1 MSRGRYRQDRGVP
14 SSASGSASGGF
25 QAHKIEEEIENFVEN
40 FKRNNQSQPL
50 DKDAVSLESGG
61 ESSGLQSSLCSTD
74 EYTDDSPEEFPSHRY
89 LLRAFAARNRKY
101 SSTNTSTRTSV
112 SPASSRSVDCGSESW
127 IDQDAYGMLI
137 SDRVA
142 PVPLPV
148 PSYVMGEMDLDC
160 SFTVLDVAEVLQSKY
175 AFITGGKAR
184 NGAPI
189 LTFPDV
195 PGIPEITDEQYKKV
209 MIYLCTIPA
218 KLRLYE
224 VEKGFVIILDKR
236 NDGWG
241 TVKSILLKLSAFFPT
256 HIQVVFLLQPHGF
269 LQRALADFRSKFVK
283 EELEFKVVMCNNQ
296 EELHEHIDPSQLTK
310 DLGGEIEY
318 DHKEWIEQR
327 AASEKFSTNVS
338 DITHSLDQLAAR
350 YEETEIPNDVTG
362 TEALIREH
370 IQGRKELLDDLNST
384 TNHGEI
390 LLNCVKGNSQE
401 IPLVKLVHVVELE
414 RLLTKLE
421 QNKLQFEMFWG
432 RHENKLRQCLQL
444 RQFEEE
450 FKLIQYASERNLE
463 FLESSMSNIGE
474 SSLQLDGLFGDF
486 EEFEKKAKKNFETT
500 DRLCRTGEQLIRDD
514 HYAIDS
520 IQPKYIELQRI
531 RDRYK
536 RMLKQRRDI
545 LYKAR
550 DLHDRIERANKWC
563 NRGLDLLADQQ
574 IEKFHTQGGAEKAAY
589 EIREFLHSAQNLN
602 LSNPKE
608 FRTLFEGIMNS
619 DMKGIVQDLLKR
631 KEEVKGM
638 CEKRLGS
645 LQKVTSNPMNPA
657 QSTQPKMV
665 KRSVSAGNPVRGGA
679 KSSGSSRQLPNTSAN
694 VKVQP
699 PPSSSSSS
707 ASSSYSSYSSRSSSS
722 TLGSVCVASLSRD
735 EYRCS
740 AGQVERATAK
750 SARTPASSSSS
761 RLEMSV
767 RNSSGLQKQHRRN
780 HTQVQRSR
788 SVMDVQAENQYSS
801 RRSRSPHNPPHHSS
815 SFDLADSDYSG
826 HEKSRH
832 SSSAL
837 RLNARRHSAIEPCE
851 SRLLHDSL
859 LSHKP
864 KCCFMTDYMHV
875 YRELVETE
883 KTYVSE
889 LYDIL
894 WGYYYEMDNKALQHL
909 LPPVLRNN
917 RDTLFGNLREI
928 YAFHHNVFLDDL
940 QSCRDTPAK
949 VGLCFVNRSEEFQ
962 MYSIYCQNKP
972 RSENLIDEIGDHHP
986 YFKECQRRL
995 GHKLPLGAYLLKPVQ
1010 RITKYHLLLKEMLKY
1025 AENDPSCNGLL
1036 QDALDTIL
1044 GVLKYVND
1052 IMHQVSIVNF
1062 DGNIGDLG
1070 KLLMQG
1076 SFQVWTEHKN
1086 KIRDFR
1092 FKPMARHIFL
1102 YEKAVLLCKRKDDN
1116 QSSSNAVYIFKNML
1130 KMSLVGLTESVKG
1143 DKKKFE
1149 LWLRGREEVYIIQA
1163 PSIEV
1168 KDIWVKEIKNVL
1180 LNQFDQLR
1188 VHRLSHCRYGS
1199 RSQEDLTRMGR
1210 FSESMEGSSGDSWH
1224 TRSMS
1229 HSTGSAPTVP
1239 VGLEMNSPLE
1249 SPPGDGII
1257 DEGWSSG
1264 EFSNSDEDIDAIQHH
1279 RNFDR
1284 IEPSFLQRFSVLAD
1298 YIPVDSSELT
1308 LQENDI
1314 VEILRIGAKG
1324 WWLARHLGSSDEGWV
1339 PSTYL
1344 EPVIKRQSQST
1355 SASSSSIASS
1365 EEPSPVASLDSVGG
1379 GKISHY
1385 AVPGRHHHMSK
1396 KHKVSGYLSSPG
1408 EETTV

>member
-1 MSRGRYRQDRGVP
+1 
-14 SSASGSASGGF
+14 
-25 QAHKIEEEIENFVEN
+25 
-40 FKRNNQSQPL
+40 
-50 DKDAVSLESGG
+50 
-61 ESSGLQSSLCSTD
+61 
-74 EYTDDSPEEFPSHRY
+74 
-89 LLRAFAARNRKY
+89 
-101 SSTNTSTRTSV
+101 
-112 SPASSRSVDCGSESW
+112 
-127 IDQDAYGMLI
+127 MLI
-137 SDRVA
+137 CDNVLA
-142 PVPLPV
+142 PPSI

-160 SFTVLDVAEVLQSKY
+160 SFTVLDVAEVLQTKY

-209 MIYLCTIPA
+209 MIYLCAIPA
-218 KLRLYE
+218 LYE

-241 TVKSILLKLSAFFPT
+241 TVKSVLLKLSAFFPT

-283 EELEFKVVMCNNQ
+283 EELEFKVVMCTNQ
-296 EELHEHIDPSQLTK
+296 EELHEHIDPGQLTK
-310 DLGGEIEY
+310 DLGGDIEY

-338 DITHSLDQLAAR
+338 DITLSLEQLAAR

-432 RHENKLRQCLQL
+432 RHENKLRQCSQL

-463 FLESSMSNIGE
+463 FLDSSMSNIGE
-474 SSLQLDGLFGDF
+474 TSLQVDGLFADF
-486 EEFEKKAKKNFETT
+486 EEFEKKAKKNFDTT
-500 DRLCRTGEQLIRDD
+500 DRLCRTGQQLIRDD

-531 RDRYK
+531 RDQYK

-550 DLHDRIERANKWC
+550 DLHDRIDRANKWC

-574 IEKFHTQGGAEKAAY
+574 VEKFHTQGGAEKATH
-589 EIREFLHSAQNLN
+589 EIQEFLHTAHNLN

-619 DMKGIVQDLLKR
+619 DMKIIVQDLLKR
-631 KEEVKGM
+631 KEEVKAM
-638 CEKRLGS
+638 CEKRLTS
-645 LQKVTSNPMNPA
+645 LQK
-657 QSTQPKMV
+657 
-665 KRSVSAGNPVRGGA
+665 
-679 KSSGSSRQLPNTSAN
+679 
-694 VKVQP
+694 
-699 PPSSSSSS
+699 
-707 ASSSYSSYSSRSSSS
+707 
-722 TLGSVCVASLSRD
+722 
-735 EYRCS
+735 
-740 AGQVERATAK
+740 
-750 SARTPASSSSS
+750 
-761 RLEMSV
+761 
-767 RNSSGLQKQHRRN
+767 HRRN

-788 SVMDVQAENQYSS
+788 SVMDVQAENQYSSSS

-815 SFDLADSDYSG
+815 SFDLADSDYSV

-832 SSSAL
+832 TSSSAL
-837 RLNARRHSAIEPCE
+837 RLNAR
-851 SRLLHDSL
+851 
-859 LSHKP
+859 
-864 KCCFMTDYMHV
+864 HV

-883 KTYVSE
+883 KTYVTE

-894 WGYYYEMDNKALQHL
+894 WGYYYEMDNQSLQHL
-909 LPPVLRNN
+909 VPPVLRNN
-917 RDTLFGNLREI
+917 RDTLFANLREI

-1025 AENDPSCNGLL
+1025 TENDPSCSGLL

-1076 SFQVWTEHKN
+1076 GFQVWTEHKN

-1092 FKPMARHIFL
+1092 FKPMSRHIFL
-1102 YEKAVLLCKRKDDN
+1102 YEKAVLLCKRKEDN
-1116 QSSSNAVYIFKNML
+1116 QSSSSAVYIFKNML

-1168 KDIWVKEIKNVL
+1168 KDIWVKEIKTVL

-1199 RSQEDLTRMGR
+1199 RSQEDLTRTGR
-1210 FSESMEGSSGDSWH
+1210 FSESMEG
-1224 TRSMS
+1224 
-1229 HSTGSAPTVP
+1229 
-1239 VGLEMNSPLE
+1239 
-1249 SPPGDGII
+1249 
-1257 DEGWSSG
+1257 
-1264 EFSNSDEDIDAIQHH
+1264 
-1279 RNFDR
+1279 
-1284 IEPSFLQRFSVLAD
+1284 
-1298 YIPVDSSELT
+1298 
-1308 LQENDI
+1308 
-1314 VEILRIGAKG
+1314 
-1324 WWLARHLGSSDEGWV
+1324 
-1339 PSTYL
+1339 
-1344 EPVIKRQSQST
+1344 
-1355 SASSSSIASS
+1355 
-1365 EEPSPVASLDSVGG
+1365 
-1379 GKISHY
+1379 
-1385 AVPGRHHHMSK
+1385 
-1396 KHKVSGYLSSPG
+1396 
-1408 EETTV
+1408 

>member
-474 SSLQLDGLFGDF
+474 SSLRLDGLFGDF

-531 RDRYK
+531 RDQYK

-550 DLHDRIERANKWC
+550 DLHDRIDRANKWC

-619 DMKGIVQDLLKR
+619 DMKVIVQDLLKR

-645 LQKVTSNPMNPA
+645 LQK
-657 QSTQPKMV
+657 
-665 KRSVSAGNPVRGGA
+665 
-679 KSSGSSRQLPNTSAN
+679 
-694 VKVQP
+694 
-699 PPSSSSSS
+699 
-707 ASSSYSSYSSRSSSS
+707 
-722 TLGSVCVASLSRD
+722 
-735 EYRCS
+735 
-740 AGQVERATAK
+740 
-750 SARTPASSSSS
+750 
-761 RLEMSV
+761 
-767 RNSSGLQKQHRRN
+767 NSSGLQKHRRN

-1168 KDIWVKEIKNVL
+1168 KDIWVKEIKTVL

-1210 FSESMEGSSGDSWH
+1210 FSESMEGRARFNFSSGDSWH

-1308 LQENDI
+1308 LQENDV

-1379 GKISHY
+1379 GKTSHY

>member
-218 KLRLYE
+218 LYE

-474 SSLQLDGLFGDF
+474 SSLRLDGLFGDF

-531 RDRYK
+531 RDQYK

-550 DLHDRIERANKWC
+550 DLHDRIDRANKWC

-619 DMKGIVQDLLKR
+619 DMKVIVQDLLKR

-645 LQKVTSNPMNPA
+645 LQK
-657 QSTQPKMV
+657 
-665 KRSVSAGNPVRGGA
+665 
-679 KSSGSSRQLPNTSAN
+679 
-694 VKVQP
+694 
-699 PPSSSSSS
+699 
-707 ASSSYSSYSSRSSSS
+707 
-722 TLGSVCVASLSRD
+722 
-735 EYRCS
+735 
-740 AGQVERATAK
+740 
-750 SARTPASSSSS
+750 
-761 RLEMSV
+761 
-767 RNSSGLQKQHRRN
+767 HRRN

-1168 KDIWVKEIKNVL
+1168 KDIWVKEIKTVL

-1210 FSESMEGSSGDSWH
+1210 FSESMEGRARFNFSSGDSWH

-1308 LQENDI
+1308 LQENDV

-1379 GKISHY
+1379 GKTSHY

>member
-218 KLRLYE
+218 LYE

-474 SSLQLDGLFGDF
+474 SSLRLDGLFGDF

-531 RDRYK
+531 RDQYK

-550 DLHDRIERANKWC
+550 DLHDRIDRANKWC

-619 DMKGIVQDLLKR
+619 DMKVIVQDLLKR

-645 LQKVTSNPMNPA
+645 LQK
-657 QSTQPKMV
+657 
-665 KRSVSAGNPVRGGA
+665 
-679 KSSGSSRQLPNTSAN
+679 
-694 VKVQP
+694 
-699 PPSSSSSS
+699 
-707 ASSSYSSYSSRSSSS
+707 
-722 TLGSVCVASLSRD
+722 
-735 EYRCS
+735 
-740 AGQVERATAK
+740 
-750 SARTPASSSSS
+750 
-761 RLEMSV
+761 
-767 RNSSGLQKQHRRN
+767 NSSGLQKHRRN

-1168 KDIWVKEIKNVL
+1168 KDIWVKEIKTVL

-1210 FSESMEGSSGDSWH
+1210 FSESMEGRARFNFSSGDSWH

-1308 LQENDI
+1308 LQENDV

-1379 GKISHY
+1379 GKTSHY

>member
-474 SSLQLDGLFGDF
+474 SSLRLDGLFGDF

-531 RDRYK
+531 RDQYK

-550 DLHDRIERANKWC
+550 DLHDRIDRANKWC

-619 DMKGIVQDLLKR
+619 DMKVIVQDLLKR

-645 LQKVTSNPMNPA
+645 
-657 QSTQPKMV
+657 
-665 KRSVSAGNPVRGGA
+665 
-679 KSSGSSRQLPNTSAN
+679 
-694 VKVQP
+694 
-699 PPSSSSSS
+699 
-707 ASSSYSSYSSRSSSS
+707 
-722 TLGSVCVASLSRD
+722 
-735 EYRCS
+735 
-740 AGQVERATAK
+740 
-750 SARTPASSSSS
+750 
-761 RLEMSV
+761 
-767 RNSSGLQKQHRRN
+767 LQKQHRRN

-1168 KDIWVKEIKNVL
+1168 KDIWVKEIKTVL

-1210 FSESMEGSSGDSWH
+1210 FSESMEGRARFNFSSGDSWH

-1308 LQENDI
+1308 LQENDV

-1379 GKISHY
+1379 GKTSHY

>member
-645 LQKVTSNPMNPA
+645 LQK
-657 QSTQPKMV
+657 
-665 KRSVSAGNPVRGGA
+665 
-679 KSSGSSRQLPNTSAN
+679 
-694 VKVQP
+694 
-699 PPSSSSSS
+699 
-707 ASSSYSSYSSRSSSS
+707 
-722 TLGSVCVASLSRD
+722 
-735 EYRCS
+735 
-740 AGQVERATAK
+740 
-750 SARTPASSSSS
+750 
-761 RLEMSV
+761 
-767 RNSSGLQKQHRRN
+767 NSSGLQKQHRRN

-1210 FSESMEGSSGDSWH
+1210 FSESMEGRARFNFSSGDSWH

>member
-474 SSLQLDGLFGDF
+474 SSLRLDGLFGDF

-531 RDRYK
+531 RDQYK

-550 DLHDRIERANKWC
+550 DLHDRIDRANKWC

-619 DMKGIVQDLLKR
+619 DMKVIVQDLLKR

-645 LQKVTSNPMNPA
+645 LQK
-657 QSTQPKMV
+657 
-665 KRSVSAGNPVRGGA
+665 
-679 KSSGSSRQLPNTSAN
+679 
-694 VKVQP
+694 
-699 PPSSSSSS
+699 
-707 ASSSYSSYSSRSSSS
+707 
-722 TLGSVCVASLSRD
+722 
-735 EYRCS
+735 
-740 AGQVERATAK
+740 
-750 SARTPASSSSS
+750 
-761 RLEMSV
+761 
-767 RNSSGLQKQHRRN
+767 NSSGLQKQHRRN

-1168 KDIWVKEIKNVL
+1168 KDIWVKEIKTVL

-1210 FSESMEGSSGDSWH
+1210 FSESMEGRARFNFSSGDSWH

-1308 LQENDI
+1308 LQENDV

-1379 GKISHY
+1379 GKTSHY

>member
-645 LQKVTSNPMNPA
+645 LQK
-657 QSTQPKMV
+657 
-665 KRSVSAGNPVRGGA
+665 
-679 KSSGSSRQLPNTSAN
+679 
-694 VKVQP
+694 
-699 PPSSSSSS
+699 
-707 ASSSYSSYSSRSSSS
+707 
-722 TLGSVCVASLSRD
+722 
-735 EYRCS
+735 
-740 AGQVERATAK
+740 
-750 SARTPASSSSS
+750 
-761 RLEMSV
+761 
-767 RNSSGLQKQHRRN
+767 HRRN

-1210 FSESMEGSSGDSWH
+1210 FSESMEGRARFNFSSGDSWH

>member
-218 KLRLYE
+218 LYE

-474 SSLQLDGLFGDF
+474 SSLRLDGLFGDF

-531 RDRYK
+531 RDQYK

-550 DLHDRIERANKWC
+550 DLHDRIDRANKWC

-619 DMKGIVQDLLKR
+619 DMKVIVQDLLKR

-645 LQKVTSNPMNPA
+645 
-657 QSTQPKMV
+657 
-665 KRSVSAGNPVRGGA
+665 
-679 KSSGSSRQLPNTSAN
+679 
-694 VKVQP
+694 
-699 PPSSSSSS
+699 
-707 ASSSYSSYSSRSSSS
+707 
-722 TLGSVCVASLSRD
+722 
-735 EYRCS
+735 
-740 AGQVERATAK
+740 
-750 SARTPASSSSS
+750 
-761 RLEMSV
+761 
-767 RNSSGLQKQHRRN
+767 LQKQHRRN

-1168 KDIWVKEIKNVL
+1168 KDIWVKEIKTVL

-1210 FSESMEGSSGDSWH
+1210 FSESMEGRARFNFSSGDSWH

-1308 LQENDI
+1308 LQENDV

-1379 GKISHY
+1379 GKTSHY